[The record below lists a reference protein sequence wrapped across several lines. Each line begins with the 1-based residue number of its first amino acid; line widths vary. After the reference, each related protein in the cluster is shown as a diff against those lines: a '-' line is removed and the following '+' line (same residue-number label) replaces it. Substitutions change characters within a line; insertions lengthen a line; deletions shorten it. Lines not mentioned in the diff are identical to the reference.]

1 MLTDSPTGGLMQSP
15 VVEPPELTARSGQ
28 SWLRRAV
35 PSIWPPLLA
44 FIIGI
49 LAWQLLPA
57 QLNLPTYILPTPT
70 DIWATIVR
78 HGHDFTAAIIL
89 TSVTSF
95 AGFAISA
102 VLGVSGALIMAGW
115 KPIERTL
122 YPYAIILSTV
132 PIIATAPLVVIW
144 FGTGTLSILIITFI
158 VGFFPIVANTLVGLQ
173 SASSTS
179 VDLFRVYHASKLQ
192 VMLKLRFPTS
202 LPFIMAALKVTAT
215 LAVIGTIVGEYVA
228 STGGGDGGLGY
239 IVIVASNR
247 LETAYVFAAAIAA
260 ALLGVVFF
268 GLAALLSSRVLGSWH
283 ESEMKA
289 DQ

>member
-1 MLTDSPTGGLMQSP
+1 VLSDSSTGTLVQT
-15 VVEPPELTARSGQ
+15 PEARRRRFRGA
-28 SWLRRAV
+28 SWTRAWW
-35 PSIWPPLLA
+35 PSVWPPALA
-44 FIIGI
+44 FLVAV
-49 LAWQLLPA
+49 LAWQFLPGPMG
-57 QLNLPTYILPTPT
+57 LPVYILPTPT
-70 DIWATIVR
+70 AIWATVVR
-78 HGHDFTAAIIL
+78 HGPEFVSAIVL

-102 VLGVSGALIMAGW
+102 VLGVFGALVMAGW
-115 KPIERTL
+115 KPLERTL

-132 PIIATAPLVVIW
+132 PIISIAPLVVIW
-144 FGTGTLSILIITFI
+144 FGTGTLSILVITFI

-192 VMLKLRFPTS
+192 MMLKLRFPTS

-228 STGGGDGGLGY
+228 GTGGGNGGLGY

-260 ALLGVVFF
+260 ALLGILFF
-268 GLAALLSSRVLGSWH
+268 ALASLLSMRVLGSWH
-283 ESEMKA
+283 ESAMKA
-289 DQ
+289 EQ

>member
-1 MLTDSPTGGLMQSP
+1 M
-15 VVEPPELTARSGQ
+15 RS
-28 SWLRRAV
+28 W
-35 PSIWPPLLA
+35 PSVWPPAVA
-44 FIIGI
+44 FVVAV
-49 LAWQLLPA
+49 LAWQFLPA
-57 QLNLPTYILPTPT
+57 FLGLPIYILPTPT

-78 HGHDFTAAIIL
+78 HGREFSAAIIL
-89 TSVTSF
+89 TSITSF

-102 VLGVSGALIMAGW
+102 VVGVLGALLMTAW
-115 KPIERTL
+115 KPLERTL

-132 PIIATAPLVVIW
+132 PIIAIAPLVVIW
-144 FGTGTLSILIITFI
+144 FGTGTLSILVITFI

-179 VDLFRVYHASKLQ
+179 VDLFRVYHASKFQ

-228 STGGGDGGLGY
+228 GTGGGDGGLGY

-247 LETAYVFAAAIAA
+247 LETSYVFAAAIAA
-260 ALLGVVFF
+260 ALLGVLFF
-268 GLAALLSSRVLGSWH
+268 GLAGLLSARVLGSWH
-283 ESEMKA
+283 ESAMKA
-289 DQ
+289 EQ